1 MEFVRGL
8 VVRSLAGR
16 DGGGF
21 LVILS
26 TDGHVAAVCD
36 GKRRKLEYPK
46 KKNLRHLS
54 ATSTVLPENRMQT
67 NREIRLAL
75 VPFRDAGPLSRRG
88 G

>member
-16 DGGGF
+16 DGSGF

-26 TDGHVAAVCD
+26 TDGRTAAVCD
-36 GKRRKLEYPK
+36 GKRRKLEHPK
-46 KKNLRHLS
+46 KKNLKHLS
-54 ATSTVLPENRMQT
+54 ATRTILPESRMQT
-67 NREIRLAL
+67 NHEIHLAL
-75 VPFRDAGPLSRRG
+75 APFWDAGPLSRRG